1 MADFRRKGG
10 LTLAESPANNA
21 TITHE
26 SPVNHPCLERRRG
39 EKLYKTF
46 FLDMTNNKNN
56 YCVIMAGGVGSR
68 FWPFSRESK
77 PKQFLDFFGT
87 GRSLL
92 QMTVDRFRPLVPIE
106 NVFIVTNVAYKQM
119 ILEQIPD
126 LAEGQILCEPAR
138 RNTAPCIAY
147 ATAHIRAICRRRLGN
162 PSPREFYDRPQDAR
176 SSGALHPSREGE
188 QNDDP
193 LGIDWKRPEM
203 QANIVVAASDH
214 LILEEEKF
222 RETISKAFAFVS
234 QNNAIATLGMKPTRP
249 ETGYGYIQFVADE
262 LNVKLK
268 IKNEE
273 LKIEDGIYP
282 VKTFTEKPNLEMAK
296 VFLESGD
303 FLWNS
308 GIFIWNLKTISE
320 AFRYLLPEVADR
332 FREGELLMGTER
344 EEKFI
349 EEIFP
354 KCPNISI
361 DYGIMEKAENVYV
374 LPSSFGWSD
383 LGTWGSLY
391 ELSEK
396 DENRN
401 VSLHSKAY
409 FHEAEGNIVVL
420 EPGKVAIVQGVDDM
434 IIAEEQG
441 ALLICKRAEEQR
453 IKQFVSEL

>member
-1 MADFRRKGG
+1 MGIKA
-10 LTLAESPANNA
+10 
-21 TITHE
+21 
-26 SPVNHPCLERRRG
+26 
-39 EKLYKTF
+39 
-46 FLDMTNNKNN
+46 NN

-68 FWPFSRESK
+68 FWPFSREEK

-92 QMTVDRFRPLVPIE
+92 QMTIDRFRPIVPIT
-106 NVFIVTNVAYKQM
+106 NMFIVTNIAYKQLIM
-119 ILEQIPD
+119 EQIPD
-126 LAEGQILCEPAR
+126 IKESQILCEPAR

-147 ATAHIRAICRRRLGN
+147 ATAHIRALCLRRAGLTATN
-162 PSPREFYDRPQDAR
+162 QD
-176 SSGALHPSREGE
+176 
-188 QNDDP
+188 
-193 LGIDWKRPEM
+193 WTRPEM

-222 RETISKAFAFVS
+222 RETIQKAFDFVS
-234 QNNAIATLGMKPTRP
+234 QNKAICTLGMQPTRP
-249 ETGYGYIQFVADE
+249 ETGYGYIQFVKDRFAE
-262 LNVKLK
+262 GAKTANAER
-268 IKNEE
+268 IKTEMDLAGE
-273 LKIEDGIYP
+273 TCCSDGIYP

-308 GIFIWNLKTISE
+308 GIFIWNLQTISE

-332 FREGELLMGTER
+332 FREGELLMGTDK
-344 EEKFI
+344 EEDFI
-349 EEIFP
+349 EQMFP

-374 LPSSFGWSD
+374 IPSSFGWSD

-396 DENRN
+396 DENGN
-401 VSLHSKAY
+401 VSLHSEAH
-409 FHEAEGNIVVL
+409 FHEAKGNIVVL
-420 EPGKVAIVQGVDDM
+420 EPGKKAIVQGVEDM
-434 IIAEEQG
+434 IIVEEKG
-441 ALLICKRAEEQR
+441 ALLVCKKAEEQR

>member
-1 MADFRRKGG
+1 MI
-10 LTLAESPANNA
+10 E
-21 TITHE
+21 
-26 SPVNHPCLERRRG
+26 
-39 EKLYKTF
+39 
-46 FLDMTNNKNN
+46 NKNN
-56 YCVIMAGGVGSR
+56 YCVIMAGGIGSR

-87 GRSLL
+87 GKSLL
-92 QMTVDRFRPLVPIE
+92 QMTVDRFRPIVPIE
-106 NVFIVTNVAYKQM
+106 HVFIVTNVLYKQT
-119 ILEQIPD
+119 ILEQVPD
-126 LAEGQILCEPAR
+126 LKEEQILCEPAR

-147 ATAHIRAICRRRLGN
+147 ATAHIRALCLQQAYGWTKDECKQLEGYTKEGSMKGN
-162 PSPREFYDRPQDAR
+162 KSLPKFHD
-176 SSGALHPSREGE
+176 
-188 QNDDP
+188 
-193 LGIDWKRPEM
+193 IDWSKPEM

-222 RETISKAFAFVS
+222 RQTILKAFDFVS
-234 QNNAIATLGMKPTRP
+234 KNKAIATLGMNPTRP
-249 ETGYGYIQFVADE
+249 ETGYGYIQY
-262 LNVKLK
+262 LK
-268 IKNEE
+268 ENG
-273 LKIEDGIYP
+273 LQVTGDGIYP

-308 GIFIWNLKTISE
+308 GIFIWNLQTISE

-361 DYGIMEKAENVYV
+361 DYGIMEKADNVFV

-396 DENRN
+396 DKTQN
-401 VSLHSKAY
+401 VSLHSDALFY
-409 FHEAEGNIVVL
+409 EATGNVVTL
-420 EPGKVAIVQGVDDM
+420 EKGKLAVVQGVNDM
-434 IIAEEQG
+434 IIAEQG
-441 ALLICKRAEEQR
+441 NVLLVCKKAEEQR
-453 IKQFVSEL
+453 IKQFVADATSKFEGKFS

>member
-1 MADFRRKGG
+1 MMVDK
-10 LTLAESPANNA
+10 NQ
-21 TITHE
+21 
-26 SPVNHPCLERRRG
+26 
-39 EKLYKTF
+39 
-46 FLDMTNNKNN
+46 NN

-68 FWPFSRESK
+68 FWPFSRENK

-147 ATAHIRAICRRRLGN
+147 ATAHIRALCLQKAYGLTKDESKQFEGFTKEGKIKGGN
-162 PSPREFYDRPQDAR
+162 SSLPNYQD
-176 SSGALHPSREGE
+176 
-188 QNDDP
+188 
-193 LGIDWKRPEM
+193 IDWSKPEM

-234 QNNAIATLGMKPTRP
+234 QHDAIATLGMKPTRP

-420 EPGKVAIVQGVDDM
+420 EPGKIAIVQGVDDM

>member
-1 MADFRRKGG
+1 MMSKK
-10 LTLAESPANNA
+10 E
-21 TITHE
+21 
-26 SPVNHPCLERRRG
+26 
-39 EKLYKTF
+39 
-46 FLDMTNNKNN
+46 NN

-68 FWPFSRESK
+68 FWPFSREEK

-92 QMTVDRFRPLVPIE
+92 QMTIDRFRPIVPVE
-106 NVFIVTNVAYKQM
+106 NMFIVTNIAYKHL
-119 ILEQIPD
+119 ILEQVPD
-126 LAEGQILCEPAR
+126 IKESQILCEPAR

-147 ATAHIRAICRRRLGN
+147 ATAHIRALCLRKAGLTAAN
-162 PSPREFYDRPQDAR
+162 QDWTR
-176 SSGALHPSREGE
+176 
-188 QNDDP
+188 
-193 LGIDWKRPEM
+193 KEM
-203 QANIVVAASDH
+203 KANIVVAASDH

-222 RETISKAFAFVS
+222 RQAILKAFDFVS
-234 QNNAIATLGMKPTRP
+234 ENNAICTLGMQPTRP

-262 LNVKLK
+262 LNEVESRKTASLK
-268 IKNEE
+268 VERSE
-273 LKIEDGIYP
+273 GIYP

-296 VFLESGD
+296 VFLDSGD

-308 GIFIWNLKTISE
+308 GIFIWNLQTISE

-332 FREGELLMGTER
+332 FREGELLMGTEK

-349 EEIFP
+349 EDIFP

-374 LPSSFGWSD
+374 IPSSFGWSD

-396 DENRN
+396 DEDGN
-401 VSLHSKAY
+401 VSLHS
-409 FHEAEGNIVVL
+409 EARFYEAKGNIVVL
-420 EPGKVAIVQGVDDM
+420 EPGKKVIVQGVDDM
-434 IIAEEQG
+434 IIAEEKG
-441 ALLICKRAEEQR
+441 ALLVCKKAEEQR

>member
-1 MADFRRKGG
+1 M
-10 LTLAESPANNA
+10 ENN
-21 TITHE
+21 
-26 SPVNHPCLERRRG
+26 S
-39 EKLYKTF
+39 
-46 FLDMTNNKNN
+46 NN

-68 FWPFSRESK
+68 FWPFSRENK

-147 ATAHIRAICRRRLGN
+147 ATAHIRALCLQKAYGLTKDESKQFEGFTKEGKIKGGN
-162 PSPREFYDRPQDAR
+162 SSLPNYQD
-176 SSGALHPSREGE
+176 
-188 QNDDP
+188 
-193 LGIDWKRPEM
+193 IDWSKPEM

-234 QNNAIATLGMKPTRP
+234 QHNAIATLGMKPTRP

-303 FLWNS
+303 FLWDS

-420 EPGKVAIVQGVDDM
+420 EPGKIAIVQGVDDM

>member
-1 MADFRRKGG
+1 MMSKK
-10 LTLAESPANNA
+10 E
-21 TITHE
+21 
-26 SPVNHPCLERRRG
+26 
-39 EKLYKTF
+39 
-46 FLDMTNNKNN
+46 NN

-68 FWPFSRESK
+68 FWPFSREEK

-92 QMTVDRFRPLVPIE
+92 QMTIDRFRPIVPVE
-106 NVFIVTNVAYKQM
+106 NMFIVTNIAYKHL
-119 ILEQIPD
+119 ILEQVPD
-126 LAEGQILCEPAR
+126 IKESQILCEPAR

-147 ATAHIRAICRRRLGN
+147 ATAHIRALCLRKAGLTAAN
-162 PSPREFYDRPQDAR
+162 QD
-176 SSGALHPSREGE
+176 
-188 QNDDP
+188 
-193 LGIDWKRPEM
+193 WTRPEM
-203 QANIVVAASDH
+203 KANIVVAASDH

-222 RETISKAFAFVS
+222 RQAILKAFDFVS
-234 QNNAIATLGMKPTRP
+234 ENNAICTLGMQPTRP

-262 LNVKLK
+262 LNEVESRKTASLK
-268 IKNEE
+268 VERSE
-273 LKIEDGIYP
+273 GIYP

-296 VFLESGD
+296 VFLDSGD

-308 GIFIWNLKTISE
+308 GIFIWNLQTISE

-332 FREGELLMGTER
+332 FREGELLMGTEK

-349 EEIFP
+349 EDIFP

-374 LPSSFGWSD
+374 IPSSFGWSD

-396 DENRN
+396 DEDGN
-401 VSLHSKAY
+401 VSLHS
-409 FHEAEGNIVVL
+409 EARFYEAKGNIVVL
-420 EPGKVAIVQGVDDM
+420 EPGKKVIVQGVDDM
-434 IIAEEQG
+434 IIAEEKG
-441 ALLICKRAEEQR
+441 ALLVCKKAEEQR

>member
-1 MADFRRKGG
+1 M
-10 LTLAESPANNA
+10 T
-21 TITHE
+21 
-26 SPVNHPCLERRRG
+26 
-39 EKLYKTF
+39 EK
-46 FLDMTNNKNN
+46 KNN

-68 FWPFSRESK
+68 FWPYSREEK

-92 QMTVDRFRPLVPIE
+92 QMTVDRFRPIVPIE
-106 NVFIVTNVAYKQM
+106 NMFIVTNVAYKQIIM
-119 ILEQIPD
+119 EQVPD
-126 LAEGQILCEPAR
+126 LKEVQILCEPAR

-147 ATAHIRAICRRRLGN
+147 ATAHIRALCLQKAYGYTQKEQGFAKDGSIKGGTTDSKL
-162 PSPREFYDRPQDAR
+162 PSYLE
-176 SSGALHPSREGE
+176 
-188 QNDDP
+188 
-193 LGIDWKRPEM
+193 IDWNKPEM

-222 RETISKAFAFVS
+222 RETIQKAFDFVS
-234 QNNAIATLGMKPTRP
+234 QNKAICTLGMRPTRP
-249 ETGYGYIQFVADE
+249 ETGYGYIQYINERSQSE
-262 LNVKLK
+262 LNDGMSAAKPL
-268 IKNEE
+268 N
-273 LKIEDGIYP
+273 DGIYP

-308 GIFIWNLKTISE
+308 GIFIWNLQTISE

-332 FREGELLMGTER
+332 FREGELLMGTEK

-349 EEIFP
+349 EQIFP

-361 DYGIMEKAENVYV
+361 DYGIMEKADNVFV
-374 LPSSFGWSD
+374 IPSSFGWSD

-396 DENRN
+396 DADGN
-401 VSLHSKAY
+401 VSLHSEAH
-409 FHEAEGNIVVL
+409 FHEAKNNIVVL
-420 EPGKVAIVQGVDDM
+420 EPGKKVIVQGVEDM
-434 IIAEEQG
+434 IIVEEKG
-441 ALLICKRAEEQR
+441 ALLVCKKAEEQR

>member
-1 MADFRRKGG
+1 
-10 LTLAESPANNA
+10 
-21 TITHE
+21 
-26 SPVNHPCLERRRG
+26 
-39 EKLYKTF
+39 
-46 FLDMTNNKNN
+46 
-56 YCVIMAGGVGSR
+56 
-68 FWPFSRESK
+68 
-77 PKQFLDFFGT
+77 
-87 GRSLL
+87 
-92 QMTVDRFRPLVPIE
+92 
-106 NVFIVTNVAYKQM
+106 
-119 ILEQIPD
+119 
-126 LAEGQILCEPAR
+126 
-138 RNTAPCIAY
+138 
-147 ATAHIRAICRRRLGN
+147 
-162 PSPREFYDRPQDAR
+162 
-176 SSGALHPSREGE
+176 
-188 QNDDP
+188 
-193 LGIDWKRPEM
+193 M

-249 ETGYGYIQFVADE
+249 ETGYGYIQFIKDRCADRTQTADADRAQTE
-262 LNVKLK
+262 LLDGAQT
-268 IKNEE
+268 E
-273 LKIEDGIYP
+273 LLDGIYP

-420 EPGKVAIVQGVDDM
+420 EPGKIAIVQGVDDM

-441 ALLICKRAEEQR
+441 ALLICKRAEEQQ
-453 IKQFVSEL
+453 IKNWVLELN